1 MNTCSTL
8 QFTYEVSWEATTKS
22 FENRFDRYLDYE

>member
-1 MNTCSTL
+1 MRCSAL
-8 QFTYEVSWEATTKS
+8 DFTYEVSWESTHKS